1 MAEATPSA
9 SASEDDVNPIISAI
23 LSFIIPGVGNLY
35 NGEMQRGAIILV
47 AWLVIGVGFWWL
59 FLPFITILTAGFGGL
74 LSFLWPLVHIG
85 AAYDGYNQAN
95 KINSGEIT
103 V

>member
-1 MAEATPSA
+1 M
-9 SASEDDVNPIISAI
+9 VSAI
-23 LSFIIPGVGNLY
+23 LSFFIPGVGNLY
-35 NGEMQRGAIILV
+35 NGEMQRGAIVLV
-47 AWLVIGVGFWWL
+47 AWLVIGVGFWWFFVPIVGTL
-59 FLPFITILTAGFGGL
+59 TLGLGFLLYL
-74 LSFLWPLVHIG
+74 LWPFVHIA